1 MMILRFLSPD
11 EQGGDI
17 GAVQPD
23 PTVEA
28 EADTQSDD
36 LADAVTAYRN
46 LLASMPGLVPEMVQ
60 GSTITEVD
68 ASAEVAR
75 QAYTAISQR
84 IAQAHETYVPTGN
97 PSRSSADL
105 AAQALKPE
113 EKIALGLRGK

>member
-1 MMILRFLSPD
+1 MLPRFLSPD
-11 EQGGDI
+11 EQGGDA
-17 GAVQPD
+17 GPA
-23 PTVEA
+23 VEA
-28 EADTQSDD
+28 EGAADTQSDE
-36 LADAVTAYRN
+36 LTGAVSAYRN

-60 GSTITEVD
+60 GGTIAEVD

-84 IAQAHETYVPTGN
+84 IAQAHETYVSTGN

-113 EKIALGLRGK
+113 EKIALGLKKY